1 MAVAD
6 APGLMD
12 IARYAILL
20 DPVNSSANP
29 PSSTLAQDEIPFK
42 LRCAICNSL
51 AVNAFRLPCCDQS
64 ICETCQTSLSDTCP
78 VCTHTPVSPDLCKPN
93 KALRTTLK
101 AFLRTEEKKREKD
114 RQSAA
119 APSND
124 APVDASVT
132 ESASQCKEPV
142 PGATADIVTSTE
154 PAQPTSEVSEAAVP
168 EGDAPAHTAG
178 PSVAEPN
185 PTDTAHAS
193 HEADPVAQSEGTV
206 DGTNGTQTALE
217 PAVENPA
224 ESTMGGESAP
234 VQDVPEDSNSTIT
247 PNMGGNFPMGWN
259 GNAMN
264 PYMAGMFN
272 FPNTMGMPMGMD
284 PMADQGMFGDYGMN
298 MTGMGMNS
306 GNYNGG
312 MYGSLGWDPSQNNNM
327 WQGAQNK
334 FNPNAFA
341 NGTGPYGG
349 AFGSNMSAYPSN
361 YQSGYYGGYGRG
373 GFRGRGRGQYQ
384 GFGRGYYNH
393 HANSGYSSNPSAM
406 AGEGNLPDGNSEE
419 GVSMN
424 PDSHVQGH
432 TVNDQSVYGSN
443 GHGNPPGPGV
453 EGAPAAPRA
462 MRQGLP
468 NTSVYRQRMAP
479 GRASNPRYDLS
490 ELCRTPIAAP
500 VQSESQPG
508 SPLRPDSRPDSRPR
522 SPSMHGT
529 EDEQGTRRE
538 AEPRRMDRVD
548 ELQSDA
554 RRTRSPSRTSSRR
567 SSRRRNGDDER
578 ERDRKDGHRSQR
590 SRRRRSRS
598 RSSSRN
604 GDSRLSSRLDIIPE
618 NRSSSRAKMSPEA
631 PGSHDL
637 ASRVSGSRRSDKDR
651 VRREDDRSHG
661 QSRDSRRRDRERD
674 RDRER
679 RREDR
684 DKDRT
689 EDRDR
694 DRRDR
699 PRERERDRK
708 RSRRDRSLS
717 VNGTEHPQ
725 ARRVKRDETRTGDQ
739 SSGTSIK
746 RSEPEKDPYTLERE
760 ARNKERL
767 QREQQHRE
775 KANSGRRRESRQD
788 RVVAGR
794 RINYKYEDEL

>member
-12 IARYAILL
+12 IA
-20 DPVNSSANP
+20 
-29 PSSTLAQDEIPFK
+29 STLAQDEIPFK

-64 ICETCQTSLSDTCP
+64 ICETCQASLSDTCP

-124 APVDASVT
+124 PPADASSAETAPQNGEPGTAATVDVPAPT
-132 ESASQCKEPV
+132 EPTQSSSGSLEETSPAVNTPT
-142 PGATADIVTSTE
+142 ATA
-154 PAQPTSEVSEAAVP
+154 
-168 EGDAPAHTAG
+168 AG
-178 PSVAEPN
+178 QSVAEPA
-185 PTDTAHAS
+185 PTDAP
-193 HEADPVAQSEGTV
+193 HEADTEADPEAPPAEAV
-206 DGTNGTQTALE
+206 DEPNGTETTLESTA
-217 PAVENPA
+217 ENPTGSA
-224 ESTMGGESAP
+224 IDEESAP
-234 VQDVPEDSNSTIT
+234 AQGAPEDPNSAMNL
-247 PNMGGNFPMGWN
+247 NMGGNYPMGWN
-259 GNAMN
+259 GNTMN

-349 AFGSNMSAYPSN
+349 SFGSNMSAYPPN

-373 GFRGRGRGQYQ
+373 NFRGRGRGQYQ
-384 GFGRGYYNH
+384 GFGRGFNP
-393 HANSGYSSNPSAM
+393 HANPGYSNHSGAM
-406 AGEGNLPDGNSEE
+406 AGAEGNLPNGDPGDGM
-419 GVSMN
+419 SMN
-424 PDSHVQGH
+424 PDNQVQGYNG
-432 TVNDQSVYGSN
+432 NDQSVYGSN
-443 GHGNPPGPGV
+443 GHGHPPGPGV

-468 NTSVYRQRMAP
+468 NTSVYRQRMVQ
-479 GRASNPRYDLS
+479 GRASNPSDPDTGVS
-490 ELCRTPIAAP
+490 AP
-500 VQSESQPG
+500 VESASRSGSPSQLESQ
-508 SPLRPDSRPDSRPR
+508 PR
-522 SPSMHGT
+522 SPSVQGT
-529 EDEQGTRRE
+529 EDGQDTRRE
-538 AEPRRMDRVD
+538 AEFKRMDRVD
-548 ELQSDA
+548 ELQNDA

-567 SSRRRNGDDER
+567 SSRRRPVDEDR
-578 ERDRKDGHRSQR
+578 ERDRKDSYRSQR

-598 RSSSRN
+598 HSSSRN
-604 GDSRLSSRLDIIPE
+604 GDSRLSSRLDDIPE
-618 NRSSSRAKMSPEA
+618 DPSSTRTKTASDAHESR
-631 PGSHDL
+631 DL
-637 ASRVSGSRRSDKDR
+637 ASRISNSRRSDKDR
-651 VRREDDRSHG
+651 VSRRENDRSHG
-661 QSRDSRRRDRERD
+661 QPRESRRRERERD
-674 RDRER
+674 RDRDRRDRDRDTDRDR

-684 DKDRT
+684 DKGRG
-689 EDRDR
+689 EERDR

-699 PRERERDRK
+699 PREREWDRK

-717 VNGTEHPQ
+717 VNGSDHPQ
-725 ARRVKRDETRTGDQ
+725 ARRVKRDEDRNGDQ

-775 KANSGRRRESRQD
+775 KANPGRRRESRQD
-788 RVVAGR
+788 RMVAGR